1 MSAIQTIKMIE
12 IAQDHT
18 HVLDRIPVMIRQT
31 GLDGRFYNRAW
42 LEFSGRTLEE
52 EIQTGWPANIHSD
65 DRESCL
71 EIIKNSAANQEPYQ
85 VEYRLRRKDGEFRW
99 LLEVG
104 MPSFD
109 AQGSFTGFLVS
120 CYDVSEHKQR
130 EEELEAIARISGA
143 LRSGNSRSGLLASI
157 LEQVIS
163 LFSAEAAMFVCPEN
177 HSGTFHIELG
187 YGQAAQL
194 TGKHFQA
201 CETISQQL
209 LESGKTFLENQAFE
223 HLGNLLL
230 NGLIALAAAP
240 LISSDDRVG
249 VLWIGRNR
257 EISARELNLLTTI
270 ADLSANAIARA
281 SQLEQTEK
289 RLQRLA
295 ALHTIDLAISAS
307 LDLPHTLAVLLE
319 QVTQQ
324 LGIDASDVKLLDPHT
339 YTLVYGAGYGF
350 RFENQ
355 TRPRSRLS
363 ERLAMQAVIERHII
377 QIPDYTELIDELG
390 KGPLV
395 IGEEFSAYFA
405 MPLIAKD
412 QVKGV
417 LEIYNRAPF
426 YPDSEWL
433 DFFNTLSGQ
442 AAIAIDNATLFE
454 GLQRSKNELEIAYDS
469 TLEGWS
475 VALDLRDKETEGHSQ
490 RVSELSVALASR
502 LGMSA
507 QELTYLRWGALLHDI
522 GKMGIP
528 DQILLKAGHLEED
541 EWSTMRM
548 HPYYAYQML
557 VEIPYLRPAL
567 DIPYCHH
574 EKWDGTG
581 YPRGLKGNEI
591 PMAARIFAVVDVW
604 DALTSNRPYRQ
615 AWKRD
620 DVLEYIRRQSGKYF
634 DPRVVEAFLQLMSKR

>member
-1 MSAIQTIKMIE
+1 MATIP
-12 IAQDHT
+12 QDHPR
-18 HVLDRIPVMIRQT
+18 VLDRLPVMIRQV
-31 GLDGRFYNRAW
+31 GLEGRYYNQAW
-42 LEFSGRTLEE
+42 LEFTGRTLDDEM
-52 EIQTGWPANIHSD
+52 QSGWPAGIHPV
-65 DRESCL
+65 DREHCL
-71 EIIKNSAANQEPYQ
+71 ETYKKAFAQQEPFQ
-85 VEYRLRRKDGEFRW
+85 VEYRLQRKDGEFRW

-104 MPSFD
+104 MPSFSPS
-109 AQGSFTGFLVS
+109 GSFTGFLIS
-120 CYDVSEHKQR
+120 CFDVSEHKQR
-130 EEELEAIARISGA
+130 EEELEAIARISSA
-143 LRSGNSRSGLLASI
+143 LRSGNNRSGLLAS
-157 LEQVIS
+157 LLDQVMS
-163 LFSAEAAMFVCPEN
+163 LFNAEAAWFTYTEN
-177 HSGTFHIELG
+177 HRGNTLIELG
-187 YGQAAQL
+187 CGQATGF
-194 TGKHFQA
+194 TGKQIQA
-201 CETISQQL
+201 SETISQQL
-209 LESGKTFLENQAFE
+209 FENGKPFLDNQAIE
-223 HLGNLLL
+223 HQGNLDGI
-230 NGLIALAAAP
+230 GLTGIAAAP
-240 LISSDDRVG
+240 LISSEERVG

-257 EISARELNLLTTI
+257 EISARELSLLTTI

-281 SQLEQTEK
+281 SLLEQTEK

-307 LDLPHTLAVLLE
+307 LDLPHTLGVLLE

-324 LGIDASDVKLLDPHT
+324 LGVDAADVKLLDPHT
-339 YTLVYGAGYGF
+339 YTLVYGGGYGF

-363 ERLAMQAVIERHII
+363 ERLAMQAVIDRRFI
-377 QIPDYTELIDELG
+377 QIPDYTELMDELG

-405 MPLIAKD
+405 MPLIAKELA
-412 QVKGV
+412 KGV
-417 LEIYNRAPF
+417 LEIYNRTPF
-426 YPDSEWL
+426 YPDTEWL

-490 RVSELSVALASR
+490 RVSELSVALASS
-502 LGMSA
+502 LGMNA
-507 QELTYLRWGALLHDI
+507 QDLTYLRWGALLHDI

-528 DQILLKAGHLEED
+528 DQILLKAGQLEED

-591 PMAARIFAVVDVW
+591 PIAARIFAVVDVW

-615 AWKRD
+615 AWVKED
-620 DVLEYIRRQSGKYF
+620 ALEYIRRQSGKYF
-634 DPRVVEAFLQLMSKR
+634 DPRVVEAFLKLMENR